1 VQPEALAPMRPL
13 SDTRKRLMTAARR
26 LCGQQRSFTAAQAAD
41 AAGIDVTKARQ
52 VLGDMLRAGNV
63 QRVGTLRV
71 PGVCRPVNLYAL
83 PRRRTT
89 AQAAGH
95 VGMALERAFRAFVF
109 GVGVS
114 PGGAHA

>member
-1 VQPEALAPMRPL
+1 MRPL

-41 AAGIDVTKARQ
+41 AAGVDLAKARQ
-52 VLGDMLRAGNV
+52 VLGNMLRAGDL
-63 QRVGTLRV
+63 QRVGTVRV
-71 PGVCRPVNLYAL
+71 PGVCRPANLYAL

-95 VGMALERAFRAFVF
+95 MGMALERAFRAFVF
-109 GVGVS
+109 GVATSQGS
-114 PGGAHA
+114 AHA